1 MELSLFIGDNI
12 DADSS
17 YTGLKLFAHA
27 DLLQFQNKDEL
38 ALNTL
43 DSIFMLG
50 LDHPLFDDVLF
61 KKAKI
66 KIKQRKFA
74 EADSLL
80 EKLVASYPDGILA
93 DDALFLLGQLNE
105 NQFKNLAKA
114 MEFYQK
120 LMTDYPGSTFTV
132 DARKR
137 YRILRGD
144 KIN

>member
-1 MELSLFIGDNI
+1 M
-12 DADSS
+12 
-17 YTGLKLFAHA
+17 
-27 DLLQFQNKDEL
+27 
-38 ALNTL
+38 
-43 DSIFMLG
+43 
-50 LDHPLFDDVLF
+50 F